1 MADDNYFTKPQYKT
15 RSASISAPASTSLEQ
30 IVNSQYETDGCGNGE
45 STPYRRRKPATRSQ
59 SARIPQ
65 GRSVRKKVSTTQAPS
80 PSLYYDN
87 KTQFASE
94 PYLTDDNETLH
105 QPVRRGSQRRPAQN
119 NNVSSNA
126 SVRRKSNIY
135 LDVPGYNSNN
145 YLKVNDNNEDVV
157 RTFSTSNKGI
167 VNRGDSFRRRR
178 SRSSSLIPTSP
189 LKTPSST
196 ALDAATNSGPTD
208 SYLCCMLG
216 ADGVGKGSLISQFRT
231 SECINA
237 YESGRDSPGE
247 QGISIIL
254 NGIESE
260 LKFITDSKG
269 NKDQIDG
276 CDAFLVVY
284 SVIDKASFTRAE
296 YFLSFLQDLDLL
308 RSRCCILI
316 GNKIDLA
323 RSRAISSQD
332 GKCLACTYRVKF
344 IEVSVGINHNVDELL
359 AGTLTQIRLK
369 KEYCELYQGPKESSR
384 SWYKNRNVVRASMKA
399 RQMITW
405 IFGKEDTK
413 FKNCENLTTL

>member
-1 MADDNYFTKPQYKT
+1 MAEESFSKPQYKM
-15 RSASISAPASTSLEQ
+15 RSASISAPASSSLEA
-30 IVNSQYETDGCGNGE
+30 IINSQLDVDTPDDGG
-45 STPYRRRKPATRSQ
+45 TPNYRRRKPATRSQ
-59 SARIPQ
+59 SARIPS
-65 GRSVRKKVSTTQAPS
+65 GRTVRKKVSTTSQQP
-80 PSLYYDN
+80 PTLYYDN
-87 KTQFASE
+87 KTHFTSE
-94 PYLTDDNETLH
+94 PYLMDESETLH
-105 QPVRRGSQRRPAQN
+105 QPVRRGSQRRPAQ

-135 LDVPGYNSNN
+135 LDVPGQNSN
-145 YLKVNDNNEDVV
+145 YLRVNDTDDTITL

-178 SRSSSLIPTSP
+178 SRSSSLIPPASP
-189 LKTPSST
+189 MKST
-196 ALDAATNSGPTD
+196 AASEVSASPGPSD
-208 SYLCCMLG
+208 SYLVCMMG
-216 ADGVGKGSLISQFRT
+216 APGVGKAALLSQFRT

-237 YESGRDSPGE
+237 YESGRDSPSSD
-247 QGISIIL
+247 QNISIIL
-254 NGIESE
+254 NGVESE
-260 LKFITDSKG
+260 LKFLTDSKG

-276 CDAFLVVY
+276 CDAFLVIY
-284 SVIDKASFTRAE
+284 SVVDKASFTRAE
-296 YFLSFLQDLDLL
+296 YFLTLLQDMDLL
-308 RSRCCILI
+308 RSRCCILV

-332 GKCLACTYRVKF
+332 GKCMACTYRVKF

-369 KEYCELYQGPKESSR
+369 KEHCELQGPKESSR

-413 FKNCENLTTL
+413 FKNCENLTIL